1 MTSRAPK
8 KTRDWRRIAR
18 GALLTFAALVA
29 LFVTAVLVMASA
41 WPTLQR
47 VEAGKSLAYPDL
59 KPRTYQLGYD
69 RVYDESLAAAKD
81 QGGWVVTQESR
92 ATGQITAEA
101 QMPVTGWRHKVE
113 VSVQKRSPFVSR
125 VYAASEGHDAPGDLG
140 QNARNL
146 RAYFEALDK
155 RLGAARVGE

>member
-18 GALLTFAALVA
+18 GALFTFAALVA

-47 VEAGKSLAYPDL
+47 VEAGKSLAYPD
-59 KPRTYQLGYD
+59 Q
-69 RVYDESLAAAKD
+69 E
-81 QGGWVVTQESR
+81 GWVVTQESR

-146 RAYFEALDK
+146 RAYFESLDK